1 MADAAIPREK
11 LSSDHNGQAA
21 THNFH
26 KNLIQAQNCKNNLHF
41 KFPLFLFLSSGG
53 KSFSVSV
60 DSVIK
65 GWKTTTTGV
74 VSLKL
79 HVNKNDKEELEAF
92 HSSLHSTT
100 ANEYFDVL
108 YVPLEVISA
117 GPESDSK

>member
-65 GWKTTTTGV
+65 GWKTTTGV

-79 HVNKNDKEELEAF
+79 HVNKNDKKELENF
-92 HSSLHSTT
+92 HSSIS
-100 ANEYFDVL
+100 NEYFDVL

>member
-1 MADAAIPREK
+1 
-11 LSSDHNGQAA
+11 
-21 THNFH
+21 
-26 KNLIQAQNCKNNLHF
+26 
-41 KFPLFLFLSSGG
+41 LSSGG

-65 GWKTTTTGV
+65 GWKATTGV

-79 HVNKNDKEELEAF
+79 HVNKKELEAF
-92 HSSLHSTT
+92 HSSIS
-100 ANEYFDVL
+100 NEYFDVL